1 MKYRIRD
8 VILTSGY
15 MMGALTLSAQP
26 FERVMNLQ
34 ELFSLADTASK
45 TIKIYESIV
54 SGADQDISVA
64 KNAYLP
70 DINFSASATYNGNAW
85 VSDRNFSNGQSFI
98 SPHFGNSF
106 AIEASQVVF
115 TGGAIRNRVG
125 TLEVEKSI
133 AEWDLTAH
141 RQEIYFLLTGYYLD
155 LYKYRNLQK
164 VYERNMAQT
173 RQVIQDMHAREA
185 AGIALTNDITRYEV
199 QYQNLE
205 YKHTELNSSIN
216 IYNNKLVTM
225 LGLEPQTEIYP
236 DTTLLNSKMPK
247 PLEVEFQNRALS
259 HSPQLNMNRL
269 KLDMLEKQRK
279 VARAGYIP
287 KVSIIAGDNL
297 KGPITYEIPV
307 LNNNIN
313 TWYIGVGLTFSIGN
327 LYKTPKELSR
337 IRTTK
342 EQYNNELNS
351 SEENVTLNVRAA
363 YVHYL
368 DSFELL
374 KTQEKS
380 LQLARE
386 NYAVVANRYANDLV
400 LVTDLVDAD
409 NLKLSAE
416 VQYVNAQIN
425 VIYNY
430 YKLLYTT
437 GTLNANIN

>member
-1 MKYRIRD
+1 
-8 VILTSGY
+8 

-26 FERVMNLQ
+26 YERVMNLQ

-133 AEWDLTAH
+133 AEWDLTSH

-185 AGIALTNDITRYEV
+185 VGIVLTNDITRYEG

-247 PLEVEFQNRALS
+247 PLEVEFQNRALAY
-259 HSPQLNMNRL
+259 SPQLNMNRL

>member
-1 MKYRIRD
+1 
-8 VILTSGY
+8 

-26 FERVMNLQ
+26 YERVMNLQ

-133 AEWDLTAH
+133 AEWDLTSH

-185 AGIALTNDITRYEV
+185 VGIVLTNDITRYEG

-225 LGLEPQTEIYP
+225 LGLERQTEIYP

-247 PLEVEFQNRALS
+247 PLEVEFQNRALAY
-259 HSPQLNMNRL
+259 SPQLNMNRL

>member
-8 VILTSGY
+8 VILTSGC

-85 VSDRNFSNGQSFI
+85 VSDRNFSNGQSFV

-247 PLEVEFQNRALS
+247 PLEVEFQNRALAY
-259 HSPQLNMNRL
+259 SPQLNMNRL

>member
-1 MKYRIRD
+1 
-8 VILTSGY
+8 

-26 FERVMNLQ
+26 YERVMNLQ

-133 AEWDLTAH
+133 AEWDLTSH

-185 AGIALTNDITRYEV
+185 VGIVLTNDITRYEG

-247 PLEVEFQNRALS
+247 PLEVEFQNRALAY
-259 HSPQLNMNRL
+259 SPQLNMNRL

-313 TWYIGVGLTFSIGN
+313 TWTFSIGN
-327 LYKTPKELSR
+327 LYKTPKESSR

-409 NLKLSAE
+409 NLKLSAA

>member
-1 MKYRIRD
+1 
-8 VILTSGY
+8 

-26 FERVMNLQ
+26 YEQVMNLQ

-133 AEWDLTAH
+133 AEWDLTSH

-185 AGIALTNDITRYEV
+185 VGIVLTNDITRYEG

-247 PLEVEFQNRALS
+247 PLEVEFQNRALAY
-259 HSPQLNMNRL
+259 SPQLNMNRL